1 MLVVD
6 TENRLEFHIIGH
18 RGIRLHNQSKTPRQR
33 EGLIKVR
40 LSIAIRWIINHSINR
55 AFNYL

>member
-18 RGIRLHNQSKTPRQR
+18 RGIRLHNESKSSRQR

-40 LSIAIRWIINHSINR
+40 LSIANR
-55 AFNYL
+55 